1 MGSSKIKAV
10 LFDKD
15 GTLLK
20 YNETWV
26 PINMKAARLAARGD
40 EMIAL
45 HLLVSTGFDPESG
58 AVQAGSLLGAGNTE
72 EIAEIWSQNGA
83 RFLKTELI
91 SMLDSEFS
99 KAMQNAV
106 PVNGLVQIINQLH
119 HRGYQLGVA
128 SSDSENAIRVF
139 LQQMGLATRFSFV
152 SGYDSGFGHKPDTG
166 MFDAFCRT
174 IKLGP
179 EQVAMIG
186 DNPQDLQMA
195 RTGKAGMSIGVLS
208 GNGTHADLSPLSDM
222 VLNDISQL
230 GNVFSSSWH

>member
-20 YNETWV
+20 YNETWA
-26 PINMKAARLAARGD
+26 PTNMKAARLAAKGD

-45 HLLVSTGFDPESG
+45 HLLVSAGFDPISG

-72 EIAEIWSQNGA
+72 EIAEMWSQNGA
-83 RFLKTELI
+83 PFLKTELI

-99 KAMQNAV
+99 KAMHNAV

-119 HRGYQLGVA
+119 QRGYQLGVA

-139 LQQMGLATRFSFV
+139 LNQMGLATHFSFV

-166 MFDAFCRT
+166 MFDAFC
-174 IKLGP
+174 KNVKFNP

-186 DNPQDLQMA
+186 DNPQDLLMA
-195 RTGKAGMSIGVLS
+195 KTGKAGMSIGVLS
-208 GNGTHADLSPLSDM
+208 GNGTHADLSPLADM

-230 GNVFSSSWH
+230 ANIFLSSCN